1 MKKFFSL
8 LLLSL
13 GIVFIASCNDDEN
26 EKKGKYESSQFEGE
40 WCMLSG
46 TTATD
51 LVLTAKSLSGAVYVN
66 VTTTPRVKDELSG
79 SWSYTPNSEMLQMNF
94 IYSISS
100 LQKASYYKVINC
112 TDYMLLL
119 REQETGSEDTYYK
132 VIGTQKL
139 ELGQTYDINVPNFQN
154 ADYVSSNPA
163 IAAVN
168 AQGRVT
174 ATGQG
179 VAFIT
184 VSSLQGSV
192 IVKVNV
198 AGNVDRF
205 VGELFSDI
213 DAVMA
218 AHGTPDVTG
227 QIGQNRAIVYRQPS
241 FASALSTI
249 QYQYDESTREVTR
262 ILTLYAEPTDYEK
275 DANFIKTTYINV
287 SGNLYGLNEVLT
299 NNPYLL
305 SPFVDGGYYIS
316 YNNQSYYFREGHY

>member
-13 GIVFIASCNDDEN
+13 GIVFMASCNDDEN
-26 EKKGKYESSQFEGE
+26 EKKGKFESSQFEGE

-79 SWSYTPNSEMLQMNF
+79 SWSYTPNSEMLQMNI

-112 TDYMLLL
+112 TDHMLLL
-119 REQETGSEDTYYK
+119 REQETGSEDIYYK
-132 VIGTQKL
+132 VVASPTL
-139 ELGQTYDINVPNFQN
+139 ELGQSCDIDLPNFPN

-163 IAAVN
+163 IATVD

-174 ATGQG
+174 AVGQG
-179 VAFIT
+179 LAFIT
-184 VSSLQGSV
+184 VSTLQGSV
-192 IVKVNV
+192 VVKVNV
-198 AGNVDRF
+198 VGNVYKLVDD
-205 VGELFSDI
+205 LTSDI
-213 DAVMA
+213 DAVMS

-227 QIGQNRAIVYRQPS
+227 QSGQNSAIVYRQPT
-241 FASALSTI
+241 FVTGISAI

-262 ILTLYAEPTDYEK
+262 ILTLYKEEADYES

-305 SPFVDGGYYIS
+305 SPFIDGGYYIS
-316 YNNQSYYFREGHY
+316 YNNQSYYIRKGHY